1 MIPPVLRPGF
11 PALLTPAETR
21 AALGGIGE
29 DKLVRLAD
37 SGKIRFA
44 WTPGH
49 TRRYYADSVE
59 ALIAAGGVQ

>member
-11 PALLTPAETR
+11 PALLTPAEAR
-21 AALGGIGE
+21 EALGIGE